1 MSRLRSPLTVGWGSL
16 RSALML
22 LLLLAAAM
30 PLLIFGVVMTDRFAE
45 AMIAS
50 ELVNSR
56 QRGELAAD
64 NLRRDL
70 QNISSRTAQLALDN
84 DLLFAPTSAAFAGV
98 AMQKVEQL
106 LVGDNDAV
114 AALLVDAQ
122 GELVDA
128 TPVELL
134 VEPPPVLATIAASLP
149 GLVSAD
155 NGLPQLVVA
164 HEDDQPSRL
173 LLLQPLLLNALA
185 DAPASRF
192 VGALVVVVDAPF
204 WQRRAEQALGDYRL
218 LGLLLNDQALLPLQP
233 VDRQRVMVETL
244 TLPVTPQLT
253 MTLQVGFDRERLTA
267 HGNSLRQQGAL
278 TVALAMVLLI
288 PLVWLLV
295 HRFLRSF
302 RQIAGVVEGYAQGDY
317 RPRQLPMPFTE
328 QQQLMAVLAAMA
340 KRVMADQELL
350 EQRVAERTAALA
362 AANDEIHQ
370 HHEEML
376 AIQRHLME
384 SEKLAHLGQLVAG
397 VAHEINTP
405 VGVALTAASHQ
416 QQLSLALQQQM
427 ASGNLKRSELDQGLA
442 GISDA
447 SALVV
452 NNLMRAAD
460 LINSFKEVAVDQT
473 SEQRRRFN
481 FHGYL
486 HEVLASLQGELKRQA
501 VTVRVSGDEQLV
513 LTSYPGAFGQLLT
526 NFIVNSLR
534 HGLIEGQ
541 PLAIAISFEQR
552 GSELQLLYR
561 DDGQGMSGEVLERL
575 FEPFFTTK
583 RNQGGTGLGLYI
595 VYNLISQKLGGSVVA
610 CSAPGYGVAYR
621 VRLPLA

>member
-1 MSRLRSPLTVGWGSL
+1 MSWRRSPLVGWGSL

-22 LLLLAAAM
+22 LLLLAATL
-30 PLLIFGVVMTDRFAE
+30 PLLIFGVVMTDRFAD

-70 QNISSRTAQLALDN
+70 QSLRSRTAQLALDN

-106 LVGDNDAV
+106 LLADSDAL
-114 AALLVDAQ
+114 AALLVDEL

-134 VEPPPVLATIAASLP
+134 VEPPPVLATVRASLP
-149 GLVSAD
+149 LLIRAD
-155 NGLPQLVVA
+155 DGQPRLVVA
-164 HEDDQPSRL
+164 NGDGQQPRL

-192 VGALVVVVDAPF
+192 VGALVVVIEAPF
-204 WQRRAEQALGDYRL
+204 WQRRAAQALGDYPL
-218 LGLLLNDQALLPLQP
+218 LGLALNEQPLLPLQA
-233 VDRQRVMVETL
+233 VNLQQVVVERL
-244 TLPVTPQLT
+244 TLAVSPELT
-253 MTLQVGFDRERLTA
+253 MVLQVGFDRQRLA
-267 HGNSLRQQGAL
+267 EHGQALRQQGAL
-278 TVALAMVLLI
+278 TVALAMLLLL

-317 RPRQLPMPFTE
+317 QPRQLPMPFTE

-340 KRVMADQELL
+340 KRVMADQEVL

-416 QQLSLALQQQM
+416 QQLALELQQLM
-427 ASGNLKRSELDQGLA
+427 TSGSLKRSELEQGLA
-442 GISDA
+442 GISDG
-447 SALVV
+447 SGLVV
-452 NNLMRAAD
+452 NNLMRAAE

-481 FHGYL
+481 FHGYV

-534 HGLIEGQ
+534 HGLTEGQ
-541 PLAIAISFEQR
+541 PLAIGISFEQR
-552 GSELQLLYR
+552 GGELQLLYC

-575 FEPFFTTK
+575 FDPFFTTK

-610 CSAPGYGVAYR
+610 CSAPGCGVAYR